1 MGDDSRDWK
10 EGSSQGKEEE
20 EEEESRDSIELV
32 CQLNV
37 IDTGAVEKSKKRGR
51 KEGGR
56 SDFLPEIVVRFHAF
70 DQALLPLPHSNLCI
84 HSSLIFI

>member
-20 EEEESRDSIELV
+20 KESRDSIELV

-56 SDFLPEIVVRFHAF
+56 SDFLPEIVVRFRAF
-70 DQALLPLPHSNLCI
+70 DRTLPDSNLCI

>member
-51 KEGGR
+51 KEGEVISCR
-56 SDFLPEIVVRFHAF
+56 KSSFVS
-70 DQALLPLPHSNLCI
+70 ALLIGLCPPFLILIYVYIPL
-84 HSSLIFI
+84 

>member
-20 EEEESRDSIELV
+20 KESRDSIELV

-51 KEGGR
+51 KEGEVISCR
-56 SDFLPEIVVRFHAF
+56 KSSFVS
-70 DQALLPLPHSNLCI
+70 ALLIGLFLILIYVYIPL
-84 HSSLIFI
+84 